1 MKILIDGRASAPDN
15 IPGGNLEEILGEI
28 QENRLA
34 GNIVGQVILNGQEYS
49 EDVPHA
55 ALEGSRSEI
64 ESLELTTHSAEEI
77 ALHFIEHGPEIIGSM
92 LDSLPK
98 IVEIFRI
105 GDEAEASEHYLGF
118 LETLQLLFSMLNKV
132 GQTLQINFD
141 DPIDGE
147 ISLNQKISKLSEV
160 MTELLRIQNE
170 NDWLY
175 LADIL
180 EHELT
185 NELEDFKAFLP
196 LISSKMH

>member
-1 MKILIDGRASAPDN
+1 MKILIDGRASAPDT
-15 IPGGNLEEILGEI
+15 IPGGNLEEILREI
-28 QENRLA
+28 QENCLA
-34 GNIVGQVILNGQEYS
+34 GNIVGKVLLNGQVYS

-55 ALEGSRSEI
+55 ALEVSRSEI

-77 ALHFIEHGPEIIGSM
+77 ALHFIEHGHEIIGSM

-105 GDEAEASEHYLGF
+105 GDETEANEHYLGF
-118 LETLQLLFSMLNKV
+118 LETLQLLFSMLDSV
-132 GQTLQINFD
+132 GQTLH
-141 DPIDGE
+141 IDFEAQADGKFT
-147 ISLNQKISKLSEV
+147 LNEKLTRLSDV

-170 NDWLY
+170 NDWIY

-185 NELEDFKAFLP
+185 KELKDFQVFLP
-196 LISSKMH
+196 RIRSKLH